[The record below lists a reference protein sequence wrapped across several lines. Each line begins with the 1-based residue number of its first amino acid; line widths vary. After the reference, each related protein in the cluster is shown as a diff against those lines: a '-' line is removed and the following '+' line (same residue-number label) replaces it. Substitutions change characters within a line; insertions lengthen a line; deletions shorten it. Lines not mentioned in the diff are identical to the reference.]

1 MNQDQIIGLAR
12 HLLTTVGG
20 ILVAKGAIDE
30 TAMVTVVGSLATI
43 IGVAWSIYTKRRVS

>member
-1 MNQDQIIGLAR
+1 MNQDQIAGLVR

-20 ILVAKGAIDE
+20 ILVAKGVVDE
-30 TAMVTVVGSLATI
+30 TSMVTVVGSLATI